1 MSKEFNEKY
10 ITDNMFEW
18 SVLFLYMYF
27 FSQIY
32 TSQDIESEI
41 IMFSFSKD
49 PSFTYI
55 WNVHTLTLKNS
66 VFKMH
71 ADEYLLL

>member
-55 WNVHTLTLKNS
+55 LNVHTLTLKNS